1 MTKLTRAAYL
11 TACSEIITQ
20 RCEDSGVY
28 HPGDIAYAADTVYEI
43 GAAFMARLNIKL
55 DDA

>member
-20 RCEDSGVY
+20 RCEDGSVY
-28 HPGDIAYAADTVYEI
+28 HPGDIKYAADTVYEI
-43 GAAFMARLNIKL
+43 GHELLARLGIKL
-55 DDA
+55 GDA